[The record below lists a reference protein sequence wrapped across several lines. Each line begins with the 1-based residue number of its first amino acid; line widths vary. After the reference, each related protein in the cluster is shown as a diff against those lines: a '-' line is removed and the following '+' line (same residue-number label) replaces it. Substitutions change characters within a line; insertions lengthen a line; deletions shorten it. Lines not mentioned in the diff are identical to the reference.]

1 MGKLKENGAEVF
13 HDVDA
18 TRLAVDPR
26 FQGMEGKF
34 GAVYYNFPH
43 AGVVQGFF
51 DGHPFVRWRHANLMH
66 PFFRAL
72 RGFVMPGGNVKVASN
87 SRATGV
93 RFSDIIGG
101 AQNSEFMH
109 METFPFVDWRLSDYR
124 RSYGDRRDATKRPD
138 DGQNYNAQR
147 QNNDM
152 VYSFVYR
159 PTGQAVSAPDVEY
172 PPTKQE
178 MMLAKA
184 DKLPTSPEARRRK
197 IDSMYEL
204 FMSYIQ
210 GIHVG

>member
-1 MGKLKENGAEVF
+1 MGETIKDLEDNLSEVM
-13 HDVDA
+13 HNVDC

-26 FQGMEGKF
+26 FKGMENKF

-43 AGVVQGFF
+43 AGVVKGFF
-51 DGHPFVRWRHANLMH
+51 DSHPFVRWRHANLMH
-66 PFFRAL
+66 LFFCAL
-72 RGFVMPGGNVKVASN
+72 RAFVKPGGFVKVASN
-87 SRATGV
+87 SKATGV

-101 AQNSEFMH
+101 AKNSEFVH
-109 METFPFVDWRLSDYR
+109 NETFPFVDWRLSDYR
-124 RSYGDRRDATKRPD
+124 RSYGDRRDETKRPD

-184 DKLPTSPEARRRK
+184 DKL
-197 IDSMYEL
+197 
-204 FMSYIQ
+204 
-210 GIHVG
+210 